1 MNQIKLSHEENITS
15 GLNGLKKER
24 DFYRDRTQTLQARL
38 DLLIAWYESNPQIS
52 DTWINQCIQD
62 WKNNQVHN
70 IQESLLSTDYVVEGI
85 EKRNIKTNIPNKKQ
99 SPPPPS
105 PQPLNNKEK

>member
-1 MNQIKLSHEENITS
+1 MNRIKLSHEENIIS

-62 WKNNQVHN
+62 WKNNQVYN

-85 EKRNIKTNIPNKKQ
+85 KTKNSNAKVK
-99 SPPPPS
+99 
-105 PQPLNNKEK
+105 

>member
-1 MNQIKLSHEENITS
+1 MDQIKLSHEENITS

-24 DFYRDRTQTLQARL
+24 DFYQDRTQTLQARL

-62 WKNNQVHN
+62 WKNNQVYN
-70 IQESLLSTDYVVEGI
+70 IQESLLSTDYIVEGI
-85 EKRNIKTNIPNKKQ
+85 KTKNSNAKVK
-99 SPPPPS
+99 
-105 PQPLNNKEK
+105 

>member
-24 DFYRDRTQTLQARL
+24 DFYQDRTQTLQARL

-62 WKNNQVHN
+62 WKNNQVYN

-85 EKRNIKTNIPNKKQ
+85 KTKNSNAKVK
-99 SPPPPS
+99 
-105 PQPLNNKEK
+105 

>member
-24 DFYRDRTQTLQARL
+24 DFYQDRTQTLQARL

-62 WKNNQVHN
+62 WRNNQVYN

-85 EKRNIKTNIPNKKQ
+85 KTKNSNAKVK
-99 SPPPPS
+99 
-105 PQPLNNKEK
+105 

>member
-1 MNQIKLSHEENITS
+1 MNRIKLSHEENITL

-38 DLLIAWYESNPQIS
+38 DLLIAWYESNPRIS

-70 IQESLLSTDYVVEGI
+70 IQESLLSTDYTVEGI
-85 EKRNIKTNIPNKKQ
+85 F
-99 SPPPPS
+99 SA
-105 PQPLNNKEK
+105 KEQ

>member
-1 MNQIKLSHEENITS
+1 MNQTKLSHEENITS

-38 DLLIAWYESNPQIS
+38 DLLTAWYESNPQIS

-70 IQESLLSTDYVVEGI
+70 IQESLLSTDYIVEGI
-85 EKRNIKTNIPNKKQ
+85 KTKNSNAKVK
-99 SPPPPS
+99 
-105 PQPLNNKEK
+105 

>member
-24 DFYRDRTQTLQARL
+24 DFYQDRTQTLQARL

-62 WKNNQVHN
+62 WRNNQVYN
-70 IQESLLSTDYVVEGI
+70 IQESLLSTDYIVEGI
-85 EKRNIKTNIPNKKQ
+85 KTKNSNAKVK
-99 SPPPPS
+99 
-105 PQPLNNKEK
+105 

>member
-62 WKNNQVHN
+62 WRNNQVYN

-85 EKRNIKTNIPNKKQ
+85 KTKNSNAKVK
-99 SPPPPS
+99 
-105 PQPLNNKEK
+105 

>member
-1 MNQIKLSHEENITS
+1 MNQTKPSHEENIIS

-62 WKNNQVHN
+62 WKNNQVYD
-70 IQESLLSTDYVVEGI
+70 IQKLFLPTDYIIEGI
-85 EKRNIKTNIPNKKQ
+85 ETKNSNAKVK
-99 SPPPPS
+99 
-105 PQPLNNKEK
+105 